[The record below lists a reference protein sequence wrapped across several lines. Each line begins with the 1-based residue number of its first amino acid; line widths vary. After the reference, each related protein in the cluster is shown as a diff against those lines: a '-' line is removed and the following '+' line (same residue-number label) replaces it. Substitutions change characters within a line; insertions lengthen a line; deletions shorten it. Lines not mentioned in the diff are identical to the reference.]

1 MVEKSETAETAAS
14 DDDAPGYDVTIT
26 CATEAE
32 ADAAETAARHAIA
45 ALRSRTCAIAA
56 RLLADETRRAGAHA
70 SAAARG
76 AGCHEYAPG
85 RQFGNGSASKFH
97 G

>member
-1 MVEKSETAETAAS
+1 MVEKTDIAETIT
-14 DDDAPGYDVTIT
+14 DDDAPGIDVTIT
-26 CATEAE
+26 CANEAE
-32 ADAAETAARHAIA
+32 AAAVEAAARRAIE
-45 ALRSRTCAIAA
+45 ALRSRTAA
-56 RLLADETRRAGAHA
+56 TARRMLDDETRRAGAHA

-85 RQFGNGSASKFH
+85 RQYGNGSASKFH